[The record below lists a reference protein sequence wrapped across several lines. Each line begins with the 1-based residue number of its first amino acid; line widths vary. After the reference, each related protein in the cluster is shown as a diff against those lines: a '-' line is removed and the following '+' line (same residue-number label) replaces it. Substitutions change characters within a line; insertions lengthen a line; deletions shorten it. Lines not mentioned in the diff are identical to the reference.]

1 MSIYIWLNFENK
13 LGIIFLVSQEV
24 VVIFLYLCL
33 LIIFIINVFF
43 QLLH

>member
-24 VVIFLYLCL
+24 VIFLYPCL

>member
-1 MSIYIWLNFENK
+1 MSIYIWINFENK
-13 LGIIFLVSQEV
+13 LGIIFLVSQE

>member
-24 VVIFLYLCL
+24 VIFLYLCL